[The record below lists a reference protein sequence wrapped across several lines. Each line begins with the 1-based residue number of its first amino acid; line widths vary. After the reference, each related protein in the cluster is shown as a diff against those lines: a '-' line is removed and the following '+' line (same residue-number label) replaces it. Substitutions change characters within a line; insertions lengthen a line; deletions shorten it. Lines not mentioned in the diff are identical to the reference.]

1 MALQPIPN
9 YSINVPDAGAAFEQ
23 GIQMRQQF
31 EARQL
36 QQQEAE
42 NIKRDIAA
50 LGARPTV
57 AAITDL
63 ITKYPQLSERFKAKL
78 GQLTDEEKQN
88 RLAIATPIYAAMQNG
103 NTDVAKTLLK
113 QQADA
118 RRNSGDEK
126 GARDAEA
133 QIKLIELDPNAATTS
148 FGVTL
153 AGIMGPDA
161 FKNTFGELREQA
173 LAPEK
178 LREAKEKA
186 NKAAT
191 GSGIEV
197 HSVKVYPNGTTVV
210 IGKGNE
216 KQVTNAR
223 GDVLTG
229 ANADAAVQAG
239 LNAEITLA
247 GGRAGAAAAATAAV
261 EAGTRPGIE
270 ANVDA
275 AKAAVAIGTEAFK
288 KIAPI
293 KRNIS
298 NYDEA
303 IRLIENEGANT
314 GVIASRLP
322 SLFASSIELDNLGQ
336 TMGVESLQGGGFGT
350 LSDSDVRLS
359 IQRAL
364 PEGLE
369 GPELV
374 AWLKRKK
381 AADLKYVS
389 ELERAAKFMQKGRT
403 LADFLEANGNVVPP
417 PAAPAASPNDL
428 AAAAAAELARRR
440 GGG

>member
-1 MALQPIPN
+1 MASAPIDYYAQMAN
-9 YSINVPDAGAAFEQ
+9 IPDPGKKFEEGMAWAQQQKELEKAKARQAQMEADYTALTSGPMTAVKLRDFTFKYPEVGDKFKGAIDALSADEKKAAV
-23 GIQMRQQF
+23 QQF
-31 EARQL
+31 LPAATALYSGNATVAEQQL
-36 QQQEAE
+36 RTTADAYQNAGNAQMAKLYADAAESIKISPDQANVVLSMMANAIDPEWAGKVDASRKTGVDIKKAEAE
-42 NIKRDIAA
+42 A
-50 LGARPTV
+50 L
-57 AAITDL
+57 
-63 ITKYPQLSERFKAKL
+63 
-78 GQLTDEEKQN
+78 
-88 RLAIATPIYAAMQNG
+88 
-103 NTDVAKTLLK
+103 
-113 QQADA
+113 
-118 RRNSGDEK
+118 
-126 GARDAEA
+126 
-133 QIKLIELDPNAATTS
+133 
-148 FGVTL
+148 
-153 AGIMGPDA
+153 
-161 FKNTFGELREQA
+161 
-173 LAPEK
+173 
-178 LREAKEKA
+178 
-186 NKAAT
+186 KAAT

-216 KQVTNAR
+216 KQITNAR

-229 ANADAAVQAG
+229 ADADAAVQAG

-247 GGRAGAAAAATAAV
+247 GGRAGAAAAA
-261 EAGTRPGIE
+261 EAGVRAETGPGIVASE
-270 ANVDA
+270 QA
-275 AKAAVAIGTEAFK
+275 AKDAVAIGTEAFK

-314 GVIASRLP
+314 GIIASRLP

-336 TMGVESLQGGGFGT
+336 TMGVESLQGQGFGT

-364 PEGLE
+364 PKGLE

-403 LADFLEANGNVVPP
+403 LADFLEANGNMVPP
-417 PAAPAASPNDL
+417 SAAPAASPNDL

-440 GGG
+440 GRK